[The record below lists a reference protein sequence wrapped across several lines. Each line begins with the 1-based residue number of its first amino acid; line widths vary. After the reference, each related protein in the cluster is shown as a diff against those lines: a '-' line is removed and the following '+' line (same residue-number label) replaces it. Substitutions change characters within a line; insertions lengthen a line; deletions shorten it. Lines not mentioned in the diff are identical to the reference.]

1 MSASGTSNFPFVFRV
16 VDIIPHD
23 DSIES
28 NQNSEPSIAVNPVNP
43 MQMFAGSFGPEG
55 STLNHNT
62 FFLSTDGGA
71 TWSSFGTLD
80 DDDKS
85 IAWKTDG
92 SAILVTP
99 LLDGPIDTYSVTV
112 TDSGFGSA
120 INHYVGSNN
129 NDQPWVR
136 TGPSDHVY
144 VAFNDLGASG
154 GKTASVNVSV
164 SGGTS
169 PTTVTLD
176 RIGGSAP
183 GAAQDDP
190 AVRLAVN
197 GSRVYAVFDRWTGTV
212 ENDANGQR
220 YNSQLVIVRSDNG
233 GADGFTALGGGG
245 NGVTAATHIGVFADA
260 QNTPLTIGQERIA
273 GGDIAIAVDPNNA
286 NHVVVAYT
294 DAPGNNGAG
303 VVQLVVTE
311 SFNGGVD
318 WTEKVST
325 PSSSRSGQP
334 GIAILANG
342 AIGLLYN
349 NYDPATD
356 QLSQHLLTT
365 TDDFAT
371 TNDVTLAT
379 ESNSVSATLFDPYQG
394 DFFDLGGLG
403 NTFYGI
409 FSASNADDGTNAL
422 FTNTTFDRRFVGTP
436 GTSSFRLVDASGNA
450 VPFSIDPFF
459 FSLTVLNP
467 AAPPGVSANMVLRH
481 TADGQYE
488 IYNLGNNSI
497 LAAYWLGQV
506 GTDWGFVT
514 LGGFSGNDT
523 SDMMLRNSTTG
534 AFQVYDIGNNNITS
548 SAALGTVGLNWQVAG
563 FGDFASLGET
573 DMILRD
579 SASGGFQVYDIANNQ
594 ITASAFM
601 GTVGLNWQV
610 GGFGSFSSSASS
622 GMILRDAN
630 TGGLQVYDIS
640 NNQFTNSA
648 SMGAVGLDWRIEGFG
663 NFSSRPGE
671 TDMLMRNTSS
681 GELLLYDIAN
691 NAITGANFLG
701 PVGLDWLFAGVAPIQ
716 APGTSDL
723 VLRNANTGQ
732 FQVYNIANNQI
743 TGSASL
749 GQVGLDWQLGG
760 FAPATSADSPAAA
773 GVSQL
778 VQAMSSFSPDAGPSP
793 GVTALEPQNLQAAQT
808 LATQPFGSHA

>member
-1 MSASGTSNFPFVFRV
+1 MSASGSSNFPFVFRV

-23 DSIES
+23 DSIEA

-43 MQMFAGSFGPEG
+43 MQMLAGSFGKLTSG
-55 STLNHNT
+55 LNPNP
-62 FFLSTDGGA
+62 FFLSTDGGT
-71 TWSSFGTLD
+71 TWTSFGTLD

-99 LLDGPIDTYSVTV
+99 LVGNPIDTYSVTV
-112 TDSGFGSA
+112 TDSGFGA
-120 INHYVGSNN
+120 PINHYVGSND

-136 TGPSDHVY
+136 TGPSNHVY

-154 GKTASVNVSV
+154 GKTASVNVS
-164 SGGTS
+164 STGGTS
-169 PTTVTLD
+169 YTTVTLD

-197 GSRVYAVFDRWTGTV
+197 GSRVYAVFDRWTATV

-220 YNSQLVIVRSDNG
+220 YTSQLVVVRSDNG
-233 GADGFTALGGGG
+233 GADGFTAIGGGG
-245 NGVTAATHIGVFADA
+245 NGVTAAANHTGVFADA
-260 QNTPLTIGQERIA
+260 QNTPLTIGQEQIA
-273 GGDIAIAVDPNNA
+273 GGDLAIAVDPNNTD
-286 NHVVVAYT
+286 HVVVAYT
-294 DAPGNNGAG
+294 NAPGANGAG

-311 SFNGGVD
+311 SFDGGVD
-318 WTEKVST
+318 WTQKVST
-325 PSSSRSGQP
+325 PSASRSGQP

-365 TDDFAT
+365 TDDFTT

-379 ESNSVSATLFDPYQG
+379 ESNSISAALFDPYQG

-422 FTNTTFDRRFVGTP
+422 FANTTFDRRFVGTP
-436 GTSSFRLVDASGNA
+436 GTSSFRLTDASGNA

-459 FSLTVLNP
+459 FAFTVLNP
-467 AAPPGVSANMVLRH
+467 AAPPGVSANMVLRE
-481 TADGQYE
+481 AGNGQYE

-506 GTDWGFVT
+506 GTDWAFVT
-514 LGGFSGNDT
+514 LSGFSGSDT

-534 AFQVYDIGNNNITS
+534 AFQVYDISNNNITS
-548 SAALGTVGLNWQVAG
+548 SAALGTVGLNWQVSG
-563 FGDFASLGET
+563 FGNFSSLGET
-573 DMILRD
+573 DMILRNGTT
-579 SASGGFQVYDIANNQ
+579 GGFQVYDIANNQ
-594 ITASAFM
+594 ITNSVFM
-601 GTVGLNWQV
+601 GAMGLNWQV
-610 GGFGSFSSSASS
+610 GGFGSFNSTDSS
-622 GMILRDAN
+622 GMIVRDVN
-630 TGGLQVYDIS
+630 TGGLQVYGIS

-648 SMGAVGLDWRIEGFG
+648 FMGAVGLDWRIEGFG
-663 NFSSRPGE
+663 DFSSRPGE
-671 TDMLMRNTSS
+671 TDMLMRNVNS

-691 NAITGANFLG
+691 NQITGANFLG
-701 PVGLDWLFAGVAPIQ
+701 PVGLDWQFAGVAPIQ

-723 VLRNANTGQ
+723 VLRNANSGQ

-760 FAPATSADSPAAA
+760 FAPATSTDSPAAVA
-773 GVSQL
+773 QL
-778 VQAMSSFSPDAGPSP
+778 VQTMAGFGGSSGAADGLNT
-793 GVTALEPQNLQAAQT
+793 TAIAAETSQQT
-808 LATQPFGSHA
+808 LLTTPQHA